1 MLFFFFN
8 QKTAYEMRISDWS
21 SDVCSSDLDR
31 VQQQPQREPGI
42 TLFAQHLEIAR
53 MIGARMFL
61 INRRFVVLR
70 GVGVIFARRSF
81 DADMVLD
88 KGIEAA
94 SQRVVLRIFP
104 RPRPPRDALRC
115 RLVGSVVAARLLHLG
130 KGLRSEET
138 RGG

>member
-1 MLFFFFN
+1 MYALFTSAKVDAFVFFFF
-8 QKTAYEMRISDWS
+8 S
-21 SDVCSSDLDR
+21 SRRRHTRCALVTGVQTCALPIYR

-88 KGIEAA
+88 IGIEDRK
-94 SQRVVLRIFP
+94 ST
-104 RPRPPRDALRC
+104 
-115 RLVGSVVAARLLHLG
+115 RLNSSH
-130 KGLRSEET
+130 
-138 RGG
+138 